1 MSDSFNRV
9 GHRNRRNRSIGASV
23 NRSHHRL
30 MKFTGGKRSCCI
42 VYNNH
47 SSFLVDDRKCR
58 SDRVGPFAS
67 AGYGN
72 IGRTR
77 FNEFSAFTL
86 LTWSE
91 NNNNVISSGTTH
103 SERVINYS
111 IVAKKFVLLWRHAKA
126 AT

>member
-1 MSDSFNRV
+1 MNR
-9 GHRNRRNRSIGASV
+9 G
-23 NRSHHRL
+23 HHRL
-30 MKFTGGKRSCCI
+30 MKFTRRKRPCC
-42 VYNNH
+42 VVHNNH
-47 SSFLVDDRKCR
+47 SSVFGDDCECR
-58 SDRVGPFAS
+58 SNRVGSLAS